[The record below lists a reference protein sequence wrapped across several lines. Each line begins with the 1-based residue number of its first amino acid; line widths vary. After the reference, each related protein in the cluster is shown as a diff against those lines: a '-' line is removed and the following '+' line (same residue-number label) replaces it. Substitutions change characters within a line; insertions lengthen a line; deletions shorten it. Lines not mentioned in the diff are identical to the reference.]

1 MSSETIHALI
11 LVVEDEKNIADLQRM
26 YLQKAGFG
34 VHCVADGESAL
45 KAIRDLKPAAVVLD
59 IGIPGIDGID
69 VCRALRAEG
78 NWIPILFCTARD
90 DEIDR
95 VLGLEMGA
103 DDYITKPCPPRVL
116 LARIRARLRVHDHQT
131 IQMGDITI
139 DVKGQRVLRNG
150 EEVALTKTEFQLLKY
165 LATNP
170 GTVFSRDRLLRDV
183 WKHGHVAD
191 TRLVNVHVQRLRSK
205 IERDP
210 EHPEIV
216 LSVRGVGYKAGFP
229 SAS

>member
-1 MSSETIHALI
+1 M
-11 LVVEDEKNIADLQRM
+11 VVEDDAAIASMIELVLKTNDYETVMCARGDTAVQTFRDSNPDLILLDVMLPGRN
-26 YLQKAGFG
+26 GFD
-34 VHCVADGESAL
+34 VAQEIRSESDVPIVMLTA
-45 KAIRDLKPAAVVLD
+45 KTETED
-59 IGIPGIDGID
+59 I
-69 VCRALRAEG
+69 VR
-78 NWIPILFCTARD
+78 
-90 DEIDR
+90 
-95 VLGLEMGA
+95 GLEMSGA

-131 IQMGDITI
+131 IEMGDIVI
-139 DVKGQRVLRNG
+139 DIKGQRVLRHG
-150 EEVALTKTEFQLLKY
+150 EEVALTKTEFQLLRY

-170 GTVFSRDRLLRDV
+170 GTVFSRERLLRDV

-229 SAS
+229 SA